1 MARIP
6 RVITEI
12 AESVTKSTQGWKM
25 INPSKSSMDEMS
37 DLINDLA
44 KEKRNS
50 SLIQKKI
57 NTDPNHG
64 NIKKYLEKEA
74 HYKEMQSFIKEGQGG
89 QGYLDFGG
97 MSEPSSIAKAA
108 DTSEVVNKAVQID
121 GQQNLMV
128 DPNGYVRSPE
138 SVEKLRNRTLK
149 QKRLDD
155 NIEAKARKAHD
166 KAENKIVKAQEKIR
180 NAEVN
185 NAYKQAKA
193 EYASINNG
201 KKFNKTKQE
210 FYEGYKYKTRPYEPR
225 PYDGMSYN
233 ADDYTDILGTA
244 EEVVDNVENKN
255 FLSSIGSAVHD
266 HPFVA
271 AGIATGVGFGAA
283 VLFDDDEDEY

>member
-1 MARIP
+1 MAKAL
-6 RVITEI
+6 VNAAKHAASKVDDLATG
-12 AESVTKSTQGWKM
+12 VTKGV
-25 INPSKSSMDEMS
+25 
-37 DLINDLA
+37 
-44 KEKRNS
+44 
-50 SLIQKKI
+50 
-57 NTDPNHG
+57 
-64 NIKKYLEKEA
+64 KEA
-74 HYKEMQSFIKEGQGG
+74 RYSKLQSFIKEGQSG

-108 DTSEVVNKAVQID
+108 DTSEVVNKAVQIN

-128 DPNGYVRSPE
+128 DANGYIRSPE
-138 SVEKLRNRTLK
+138 GVERLRNRTVK
-149 QKRLDD
+149 EIKAD
-155 NIEAKARKAHD
+155 NKIIQAHE
-166 KAENKIVKAQEKIR
+166 KAENKLVKANNKMR
-180 NAEVN
+180 KAEVKD
-185 NAYKQAKA
+185 AYKQAKA

-210 FYEGYKYKTRPYEPR
+210 FYENYKYKTRPYEPR